1 MTAPKNKF
9 LRIFFYGCKMYSQKS
24 RLEIFSK
31 YDGTFIGSLNTTT
44 LYSLSALCGV
54 LSICLSVFI
63 LRSLIDGTPYVK
75 IVLALAFA
83 AIAFV
88 IGYLLLKMLILFSCV
103 HCYSKVDKQQLDLSS
118 PDCKSNTYSRIVTS
132 AVIGAMIMFNILVL
146 LS

>member
-1 MTAPKNKF
+1 MRAIFEHFFGFSTILSESNALDTIGTRWYHILVIYKHKASIKT
-9 LRIFFYGCKMYSQKS
+9 LRKGEKYDSAQKQIFAYLFYGCKMYSQKS

-54 LSICLSVFI
+54 LTMCLSVFI

-83 AIAFV
+83 AIA
-88 IGYLLLKMLILFSCV
+88 LLAAICF
-103 HCYSKVDKQQLDLSS
+103 
-118 PDCKSNTYSRIVTS
+118 
-132 AVIGAMIMFNILVL
+132 
-146 LS
+146 